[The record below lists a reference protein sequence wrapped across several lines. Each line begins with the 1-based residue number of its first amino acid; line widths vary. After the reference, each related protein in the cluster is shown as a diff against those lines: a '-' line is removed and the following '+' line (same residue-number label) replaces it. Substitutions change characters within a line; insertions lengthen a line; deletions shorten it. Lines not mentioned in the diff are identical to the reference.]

1 MARIMRD
8 YKCEEHGYFEAYAP
22 VCPDGCEK
30 GVMMVFLQA
39 PGLVSAKTKKNDKTV
54 RKLADDFK
62 MTNVKSTREG
72 ESQAGYYTRQ
82 NSEVPKEVAEAQ
94 QVREPRAGDAAIW
107 GGSVNNM
114 AMPSLLKGGAFKSVR
129 GEQVGFNPKDNSNL
143 TGPRAASYVADHE
156 NLSIKK

>member
-82 NSEVPKEVAEAQ
+82 NSDVPKEVAEAQ
-94 QVREPRAGDAAIW
+94 QVREARPGVRL
-107 GGSVNNM
+107 S
-114 AMPSLLKGGAFKSVR
+114 GA
-129 GEQVGFNPKDNSNL
+129 
-143 TGPRAASYVADHE
+143 AASTTWQCHHFLKAGRSNRSGV
-156 NLSIKK
+156 SK